1 MIAQNS
7 VEKKLISLKKLHK
20 RFKRDITVEYIAEK
34 LICCSKS
41 DKNYKKKAKNY
52 MKKSNINILGLREN
66 NLTSKYITV
75 EGDEI
80 DIEITD
86 VTPKTTPIIDIL
98 HTMRIKSRLF
108 ILEDNKVIGI
118 VTRNDLLKTPGRI
131 LFCGLF
137 DLLKMQFTYLIQC
150 YYPNNSWQEKI
161 SPHRL
166 KKAKDL
172 LEIRKPKNKN
182 LNLLNCLQFSDKI
195 DLILK
200 NPKLLEILGDIGI
213 ENKFEGETLIEH
225 AQNLRNQLA
234 HDQNIRRG
242 TSWPNII
249 DTIEKIEKLSSKI
262 EDYLKNYV

>member
-1 MIAQNS
+1 
-7 VEKKLISLKKLHK
+7 
-20 RFKRDITVEYIAEK
+20 
-34 LICCSKS
+34 
-41 DKNYKKKAKNY
+41 

-66 NLTSKYITV
+66 SLTSKYITV

-150 YYPNNSWQEKI
+150 YYPNNS
-161 SPHRL
+161 
-166 KKAKDL
+166 
-172 LEIRKPKNKN
+172 
-182 LNLLNCLQFSDKI
+182 F
-195 DLILK
+195 
-200 NPKLLEILGDIGI
+200 
-213 ENKFEGETLIEH
+213 
-225 AQNLRNQLA
+225 
-234 HDQNIRRG
+234 
-242 TSWPNII
+242 
-249 DTIEKIEKLSSKI
+249 
-262 EDYLKNYV
+262 